1 MFQLPPLSTKDS
13 LILRC
18 LWKSAQLVNL
28 LENKLYSFCHNLLG
42 RILTNILRITF
53 HNTLWWT
60 KCTHFNES
68 FKLKRWTHLSF
79 LFQKNILDKEAAV
92 NYSTY
97 HGYFCNCYI
106 RVSSQIPTWSFSRHY
121 LLLSLICFY
130 CGIFLLL

>member
-97 HGYFCNCYI
+97 HGYFNCYTGLI
-106 RVSSQIPTWSFSRHY
+106 SNNYFIILKTLSFVEPH
-121 LLLSLICFY
+121 L
-130 CGIFLLL
+130 FLLWNLFAFIG